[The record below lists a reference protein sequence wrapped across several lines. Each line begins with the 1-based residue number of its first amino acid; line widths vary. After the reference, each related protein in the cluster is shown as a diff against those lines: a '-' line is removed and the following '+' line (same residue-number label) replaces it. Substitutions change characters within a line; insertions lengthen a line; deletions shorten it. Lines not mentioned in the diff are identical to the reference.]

1 LQRVALIPIRDF
13 EGMTRLASVL
23 QPHQRRDLSRSL
35 ADVAVSTATAA
46 SMNPRVLTSDPA
58 VTAWAAQCGVHVL
71 IDAGGGLSAAVA
83 SGIAELTEGEW
94 MVMHG
99 DLPLVTATALTQLA
113 DAASRHRFALAPSL
127 DGGTNVI
134 AGSGPFP
141 FSYGPG
147 SFHRH
152 LASVPS
158 AAVVSSPA
166 LSVEI
171 DTEMHLRS
179 LGSHRLP
186 SSIRS

>member
-1 LQRVALIPIRDF
+1 MD
-13 EGMTRLASVL
+13 
-23 QPHQRRDLSRSL
+23 
-35 ADVAVSTATAA
+35 
-46 SMNPRVLTSDPA
+46 PRVLTSDPA
-58 VTAWAAQCGVHVL
+58 VTAWAAQNGVHVL
-71 IDAGGGLSAAVA
+71 IDAGGGLSAAVT
-83 SGIAELTEGEW
+83 SGIAEHAEREW

-99 DLPLVTATALTQLA
+99 DLPLVTATALTRLA

-134 AGSGPFP
+134 AGSGSFP

-166 LSVEI
+166 LAVEI
-171 DTEMHLRS
+171 DTETHLRS

-186 SSIRS
+186 SSLRW

>member
-1 LQRVALIPIRDF
+1 MD
-13 EGMTRLASVL
+13 
-23 QPHQRRDLSRSL
+23 PH
-35 ADVAVSTATAA
+35 
-46 SMNPRVLTSDPA
+46 VLTSDPG
-58 VTAWAAQCGVHVL
+58 VTAWAAQNDVRVL
-71 IDAGGGLSAAVA
+71 IDAGGGLSAAVT
-83 SGIAELTEGEW
+83 SGVAEHAEHEW
-94 MVMHG
+94 LVMHA

-113 DAASRHRFALAPSL
+113 DSASRHRFALAPSL

-186 SSIRS
+186 SSLRS